1 MPKKSEQF
9 AIENIVQNMQPRQ
22 IHEMKLPA
30 CFAQK
35 INAIHRKC
43 SCLTEQTNPQQF
55 SPSAIL
61 QVVNYIRV
69 QECAILYVYIFKKF
83 N

>member
-35 INAIHRKC
+35 INAIHRKQ
-43 SCLTEQTNPQQF
+43 LLDWVDKPA
-55 SPSAIL
+55 AI
-61 QVVNYIRV
+61 
-69 QECAILYVYIFKKF
+69 
-83 N
+83 